1 MSYTNAQPAPMGQYP
16 APYLPPKSFMTTWLL
31 SLLLGGLGVDRFYLG
46 KVGTGILKLIT
57 FGGFGIWSLIDLIII
72 LSGGMTDKFR
82 RPLEGYAQHK
92 KLAWIISIV
101 LIAIGAVIGISTGV
115 SAGKAV
121 DQAVTDAPSLLE
133 EPTIKPSAS
142 TAPTEQAAVED
153 EEPAVEEPAEA
164 AWQEVITLDG
174 KTDKASKI
182 FELTGGE
189 ARMTYSFKG
198 GEDMS
203 LGAIYLLTE
212 GTDLM
217 KDGGL
222 PEAMIDGPVSEETA
236 LHKSAGKYFLDV
248 NAANF
253 DGWTITIE
261 EKR

>member
-1 MSYTNAQPAPMGQYP
+1 MSYINAQPAPMGQYP
-16 APYLPPKSFMTTWLL
+16 APYLPPKSFLTIWLL
-31 SLLLGGLGVDRFYLG
+31 SLLLGGLGIDRFYLG
-46 KVGTGILKLIT
+46 KIGTGILKLIT
-57 FGGFGIWSLIDLIII
+57 FGGFGIWALIDLIII

-82 RPLEGYAQHK
+82 RPLEGYTQHK

-101 LIAIGAVIGISTGV
+101 LIVIGGAFGIGGSVATGN
-115 SAGKAV
+115 AV
-121 DQAVTDAPSLLE
+121 DQAVSEGMPVAEKPEAKAPVAE
-133 EPTIKPSAS
+133 
-142 TAPTEQAAVED
+142 APTEQPVVE
-153 EEPAVEEPAEA
+153 EAPVVEEPAEA
-164 AWQEVITLDG
+164 TWQEVVTLDG
-174 KTDKASKI
+174 KTDKASQV

-217 KDGGL
+217 EDGGI

-253 DGWTITIE
+253 DGWTVTIE

>member
-16 APYLPPKSFMTTWLL
+16 APYLPPKSFVTTWLL

-57 FGGFGIWSLIDLIII
+57 FGGFGIWSLVDLVVI

-92 KLAWIISIV
+92 KLAWIISIA
-101 LIAIGAVIGISTGV
+101 LIAVGAVIGISTGV

-142 TAPTEQAAVED
+142 AASTEQAAVE
-153 EEPAVEEPAEA
+153 EEERAIEEPAEA
-164 AWQEVITLDG
+164 SWQKVISLDG
-174 KTDKASKI
+174 KTDKASKV
-182 FELTGGE
+182 FELTGAE

-203 LGAIYLLTE
+203 LGSIYLLPE

-253 DGWTITIE
+253 DGWTISIE

>member
-46 KVGTGILKLIT
+46 KIGTGLLKLLT
-57 FGGFGIWSLIDLIII
+57 FGGFGIWSLIDLIVI

-92 KLAWIISIV
+92 KLAWIVSIV
-101 LIAIGAVIGISTGV
+101 LIVIGAVIGISSGV

-121 DQAVTDAPSLLE
+121 DQAVTSAPSLIE
-133 EPTIKPSAS
+133 EPTVKASAP
-142 TAPTEQAAVED
+142 ADPTEQAAVE

-164 AWQEVITLDG
+164 TWQEVITLDG
-174 KTDKASKI
+174 RTDKASKV

-189 ARMTYSFKG
+189 ARMTYTFTG

-222 PEAMIDGPVSEETA
+222 PEAMIDGPVDEETA

-253 DGWTITIE
+253 DGWTVAIE

>member
-1 MSYTNAQPAPMGQYP
+1 MSYTNAQPAPMGQHP

-46 KVGTGILKLIT
+46 KIGTGILKLIT

-82 RPLEGYAQHK
+82 RPLQGYEQHK

-101 LIAIGAVIGISTGV
+101 LIVLGAVIGISGGV

-121 DQAVTDAPSLLE
+121 DQAVSDAPSLVE
-133 EPTIKPSAS
+133 QPTIKPSETA
-142 TAPTEQAAVED
+142 APTEQAAVE
-153 EEPAVEEPAEA
+153 EEPVVEEPAEA
-164 AWQEVITLDG
+164 TWQEVITLDG
-174 KTDKASKI
+174 KTDKASKV

-189 ARMTYSFKG
+189 TRMTYSFKG

-203 LGAIYLLTE
+203 IGAIYLLTE

-222 PEAMIDGPVSEETA
+222 PEAMIDGPVDEETA

>member
-1 MSYTNAQPAPMGQYP
+1 MSYTNAQPSSIGQYP

-46 KVGTGILKLIT
+46 KVGTGLLKLLT

-121 DQAVTDAPSLLE
+121 DQAVTNTPSVVK
-133 EPTIKPSAS
+133 EPTIEASA
-142 TAPTEQAAVED
+142 TAAATEQAAVE
-153 EEPAVEEPAEA
+153 EEPVAEEPAEA
-164 AWQEVITLDG
+164 TWQEVVTLDG
-174 KTDKASKI
+174 KTDKASKV
-182 FELTGGE
+182 FELTGAE

-203 LGAIYLLTE
+203 LGAIYILTE

-236 LHKSAGKYFLDV
+236 LHKTAGKYFLDV

-253 DGWTITIE
+253 DGWTVTIE